1 VIKKDI
7 AYRVQKA
14 TGLSLAKAEEAVEA
28 VLAEMKNALASG
40 EGVNIICFG
49 GFHVADKN
57 PRPGSNPRTGEAVII
72 PARKVV
78 TFRASE
84 KLKESVDH
92 QPPGQPEPT

>member
-7 AYRVQKA
+7 VCRVQEA

-40 EGVNIICFG
+40 EGINIIGFG

-57 PRPGSNPRTGEAVII
+57 PRPGRNPRTGEALII

-84 KLKESVDH
+84 KLKEAIDTVSVK
-92 QPPGQPEPT
+92 GK